1 MPSEYLK
8 ILPTVSRKD
17 ANRLHQ
23 LIEDMAKD
31 DVGSLY
37 ASDES
42 YGDSWCKRGGPGA
55 WMVTVRKY
63 DRLENQLKN
72 MDYNIFRLLMEDIS
86 ADGPWDDIG
95 DLTRYLMLIRCYVQL
110 ELEKEFKLEQEKKD
124 AVAGQASRS
133 NSD

>member
-1 MPSEYLK
+1 
-8 ILPTVSRKD
+8 
-17 ANRLHQ
+17 
-23 LIEDMAKD
+23 
-31 DVGSLY
+31 
-37 ASDES
+37 
-42 YGDSWCKRGGPGA
+42 
-55 WMVTVRKY
+55 MVTVRKY